1 MSIAAQTVAPN
12 FGHRRSLTASELKD
26 LQEPCVIFE
35 HEGWDEEGQPF
46 WAYTIGGWLH
56 GEPLQHGCTTAG
68 DVIVISGMD
77 SRADAD
83 SVASLGLQDTIEML
97 HREAAAYREAQCAL
111 DRLAS
116 VSRLDRL
123 EAATKPNADKS
134 DAFVN
139 DVNAIRPL
147 IGDDILMAAGKVERS
162 N

>member
-35 HEGWDEEGQPF
+35 HEGWDGELQAY
-46 WAYTIGGWLH
+46 WVYTIGGWLH
-56 GEPLQHGCTTAG
+56 GEPLAMGCTTAG
-68 DVIVISGMD
+68 DVIIISGVD
-77 SRADAD
+77 SREHADA
-83 SVASLGLQDTIEML
+83 VASLGLQDTIEML
-97 HREAAAYREAQCAL
+97 HREAEAYREAQGAL

-116 VSRLDRL
+116 ISKLDRL

-147 IGDDILMAAGKVERS
+147 IGDDIVLAAGAVK
-162 N
+162 

>member
-12 FGHRRSLTASELKD
+12 FGHRRSLKASELMD

-35 HEGWDEEGQPF
+35 YEGWDEEHQAY
-46 WAYTIGGWLH
+46 WVYTIGGWLH
-56 GEPLQHGCTTAG
+56 GEPLPQGCTTAG
-68 DVIVISGMD
+68 DVIIISGME

-83 SVASLGLQDTIEML
+83 AVASLGLQDTIEML
-97 HREAAAYREAQCAL
+97 HREAEAYRHAQGAL

-116 VSRLDRL
+116 VSKIDRL
-123 EAATKPNADKS
+123 EAATRPNADKS

-147 IGDDILMAAGKVERS
+147 IGDDIVLAAGSVK
-162 N
+162 